1 MGSDKKDVKHI
12 LKHFRRSLVQCYI
25 LIQSRFTL
33 SWVLVFKGKPLQ
45 IFSTQL
51 CLFHHVKFIDFK
63 CL

>member
-1 MGSDKKDVKHI
+1 MGSNKKDVKHI

-33 SWVLVFKGKPLQ
+33 SWVLVFKGKPN
-45 IFSTQL
+45 FSIQL